1 MILSVVT
8 YPDRRLKVVSKAVE
22 KFDEKL
28 HFLLDN
34 MYETM
39 MASNGIGLAA
49 IQVDRPIQVLILNL
63 PNEEENQD
71 KSDLLEIINP
81 KMTESNGTVFYQ
93 EGCLSVPGFYE
104 DIERLETITIRYQDR
119 YGMTHNMRAEAL
131 LSIAIQHEM
140 EHLQG
145 KLFIENLSYSRRKKF
160 EKEYKKTMKEKKKR

>member
-119 YGMTHNMRAEAL
+119 YGMTHNMSAEAL